1 MVNTQGAGMRGVFL
15 GLAAILT
22 LAAAPAWA
30 NIGRIKSATGA
41 AHIERNGAK
50 VPIKPGVIV
59 LAGDTLVTPKASRI
73 GVTFIDN
80 SRVSAGPGT
89 RFTIGAYDY
98 NDTTREGRF
107 IARLAKGAVAIV
119 SGHIARSAPDAMRVS
134 TPRNVFAIRG
144 ARVVLRVR

>member
-1 MVNTQGAGMRGVFL
+1 MVNATGAGMRGVFL
-15 GLAAILT
+15 GLMAVFA
-22 LAAAPAWA
+22 LAATPAWA

-41 AHIERNGAK
+41 AHIERNGVK

-73 GVTFIDN
+73 GMTFVDN

-89 RFTIGAYDY
+89 RFTIRTFDY
-98 NDTTREGRF
+98 NDTTREGSFVADLGR
-107 IARLAKGAVAIV
+107 GAVAIV
-119 SGHIARSAPDAMRVS
+119 SGHIARSAPNAMRVA